1 MKLFM
6 SDEIDDATSCP
17 NCHGDLES
25 EHHAYMIAIR
35 EGREERYL
43 TVGCNAGSFCQSCPT
58 VVLDQAVIEDLISI
72 DAKGTSL
79 KYAVM
84 GMVDLDAVP
93 EEKKDIPF
101 GGDDNPIPLI
111 KFERP
116 NLSRKQI
123 GSSNRAISFPA
134 QSPQPKVGR
143 NAPCPCESGKK
154 FKKCC
159 GR

>member
-1 MKLFM
+1 M
-6 SDEIDDATSCP
+6 
-17 NCHGDLES
+17 
-25 EHHAYMIAIR
+25 
-35 EGREERYL
+35 
-43 TVGCNAGSFCQSCPT
+43 
-58 VVLDQAVIEDLISI
+58 VLDQAVIEDLISI

-79 KYAVM
+79 EYAVM

-116 NLSRKQI
+116 KLPRKQI
-123 GSSNRAISFPA
+123 ESVSRPLSLPA
-134 QSPQPKVGR
+134 QSHQPKVGR
-143 NAPCPCESGKK
+143 NSPCPCGSGVK

>member
-1 MKLFM
+1 M
-6 SDEIDDATSCP
+6 
-17 NCHGDLES
+17 
-25 EHHAYMIAIR
+25 
-35 EGREERYL
+35 
-43 TVGCNAGSFCQSCPT
+43 
-58 VVLDQAVIEDLISI
+58 VLDSEVIEDLISI

-111 KFERP
+111 KFERAASSP
-116 NLSRKQI
+116 QQI

-134 QSPQPKVGR
+134 QSLQPKIGR
-143 NAPCPCESGKK
+143 NAPCPCGSGKK

>member
-1 MKLFM
+1 MELFM
-6 SDEIDDATSCP
+6 SSEVQDTSCCP

-79 KYAVM
+79 EYAVM

-111 KFERP
+111 KFERAASSP
-116 NLSRKQI
+116 QQI
-123 GSSNRAISFPA
+123 GSSNRAISSPA
-134 QSPQPKVGR
+134 QSPQPKIGR
-143 NAPCPCESGKK
+143 NNPCPCGSGVK